1 MKRFELVTNI
11 IGYEKE
17 CKLIANI
24 AKEYG
29 VTEAIVLRS
38 LLASSESN
46 VFHSAINWYRDID
59 VNTTTH
65 K

>member
-1 MKRFELVTNI
+1 MKKFELVTNI

-17 CKLIANI
+17 CKLISNI

-38 LLASSESN
+38 LLASSESS
-46 VFHSAINWYRDID
+46 VFHSAINWYKDTD
-59 VNTTTH
+59 VNKTSH